1 MSSELYQ
8 GFISKLRKSGLSK
21 TNNFY
26 VKVDVSPPNIPYV
39 QTNANNQLPSD
50 EGSRIGENFS
60 AERLRSISFMCT
72 DVSLPKEE
80 IATTNYTVK
89 GGVNQKIASHQ
100 LYEQTLPL
108 SFYTTPDLSER
119 RFFENWMNWVIDPT
133 TKNPNYY
140 DEYAKGNM
148 ITVFVLPKTFSARMV
163 QKTWIDKIPSR
174 GVFGSVDQNNPFSE
188 SMNQQQNSPAAL
200 GSENPFYY
208 VEFYECYPTSIS
220 STKLSSESGEVMK
233 VDVEIAYKYYKTIT
247 DEMFPKIYGSVDGSI
262 TPANEIQ
269 QGVNYNDRQ
278 QV

>member
-26 VKVDVSPPNIPYV
+26 VKVDVFPPNIPYL
-39 QTNANNQLPSD
+39 QTNTNKEIPSD
-50 EGSRIGENFS
+50 QGSIIGTNFS

-140 DEYAKGNM
+140 DEYAKGNR
-148 ITVFVLPKTFSARMV
+148 ITVFVLPQILS
-163 QKTWIDKIPSR
+163 
-174 GVFGSVDQNNPFSE
+174 GSTVEKEESTKFVLDNPPRVE
-188 SMNQQQNSPAAL
+188 GGDPL
-200 GSENPFYY
+200 YY

-220 STKLSSESGEVMK
+220 SSSLSTDSGEVMK
-233 VDVEIAYKYYKTIT
+233 VEVEIAYKYYRTVA
-247 DEMFPKIYGSVDGSI
+247 DEMFPKIIGSVDGSI
-262 TPANEIQ
+262 TPLNEQQ
-269 QGVNYNDRQ
+269 QGVSYNDRNQ
-278 QV
+278 IN

>member
-1 MSSELYQ
+1 
-8 GFISKLRKSGLSK
+8 
-21 TNNFY
+21 
-26 VKVDVSPPNIPYV
+26 
-39 QTNANNQLPSD
+39 
-50 EGSRIGENFS
+50 
-60 AERLRSISFMCT
+60 
-72 DVSLPKEE
+72 
-80 IATTNYTVK
+80 
-89 GGVNQKIASHQ
+89 
-100 LYEQTLPL
+100 
-108 SFYTTPDLSER
+108 
-119 RFFENWMNWVIDPT
+119 
-133 TKNPNYY
+133 
-140 DEYAKGNM
+140 
-148 ITVFVLPKTFSARMV
+148 
-163 QKTWIDKIPSR
+163 
-174 GVFGSVDQNNPFSE
+174 VFGSVDQNNPFSE